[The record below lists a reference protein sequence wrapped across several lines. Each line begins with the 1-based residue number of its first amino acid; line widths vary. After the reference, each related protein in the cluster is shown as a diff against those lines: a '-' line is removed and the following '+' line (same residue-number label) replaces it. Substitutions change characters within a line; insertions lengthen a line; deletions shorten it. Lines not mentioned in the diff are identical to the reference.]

1 LKKLGVSLLIVG
13 AAYLSLVPAALA
25 QEADEQMFQAD
36 LAPLNDS
43 GASGTADLGLSGD
56 QLTTDIAS

>member
-1 LKKLGVSLLIVG
+1 LIVG